1 MASLTTDAIVLH
13 AFDYLE
19 TSRILRLAT
28 RELGVQSVIAR
39 GARRSTKR
47 FGAAL
52 DLFAS
57 GIAEIHARDGR
68 ELQQLTSFDVTNP
81 RPSLGLDLDRFS
93 SASMLAE
100 LGLRF
105 AVAEEQGSLFGSLSD
120 ALDVLTTR
128 SGGDARA
135 TGLGRA
141 WHLIAAMGFAPSID
155 MCCVCHEPVSAGET
169 ATFSYPEGGI
179 VCQRCAGA
187 VRGGRRLPP
196 EARTAIRDWLSG
208 DDKSPVDAAVMRAHA
223 RLLREFVSHHIS
235 DGGELKAFSG
245 WTRRFD
251 HS

>member
-1 MASLTTDAIVLH
+1 MASITTDAIVLH

-39 GARRSTKR
+39 GARRSSRR

-57 GIAEIHARDGR
+57 GTAEIHSKAGR
-68 ELQQLTSFDVTNP
+68 ELQQLTTFDVTNP

-93 SASMLAE
+93 GASMLAE

-105 AVAEEQGSLFGSLSD
+105 AVAEEQGNLFASLSE

-128 SGGDARA
+128 SGVGARSTA
-135 TGLGRA
+135 LGRA

-155 MCCVCHEPVSAGET
+155 LCCVCHEPLPADE
-169 ATFSYPEGGI
+169 AALFSYPEGGV
-179 VCQRCAGA
+179 VCERCAPV
-187 VRGGRRLPP
+187 VRSGRRLPA
-196 EARTAIRDWLSG
+196 EARGTIREWLRG
-208 DDKSPVDAAVMRAHA
+208 DDLSHSDAAVMRAHA
-223 RLLREFVSHHIS
+223 RLLREFVVHHIS
-235 DGGELKAFSG
+235 DGAELRAFSG

-251 HS
+251 Q